1 MNITEISIKRPS
13 LIIVLFSVFALLGV
27 IGFMNLSY
35 ELMPDFNQPVV
46 VIKTAY
52 PGAEPSE
59 VETSVSRKIEDALS
73 NLEGVDYL
81 VTKSLP
87 NASIIIANLKYGT
100 DLDKTIQDA
109 QRYIDN
115 IRKDLPKDIQSPV
128 LSKVSPNDLPIMSV
142 SASSNLKPTE
152 FYQRMKDDYLP
163 QIQQLKGVAE
173 ITILGGEERE
183 IQIQVDKEKLK
194 LYKLS
199 LYQVVEAVNRSG
211 IDLPVG
217 KLQTDI
223 ENHSVR
229 LIGKFNTIQDIQNV
243 QIAMPFP
250 ANPVYV
256 KDVANV
262 SDGIKEITSYSRF
275 NGKSGVGLMIK
286 KQGDVNAVDVSKL
299 IRDKFQSIEQQ
310 NVSSNVKFMVTDDST
325 DNTIAAVNSVVFDLI
340 LAVILVSL
348 VMLLF
353 LRSFRNSLIVLIA
366 IPTSL
371 ITAFAVMWL
380 LGYTLNLMT
389 LLAMSLIIGILVD
402 DATVVL
408 ENIQRHLDMGK
419 EKRTAAMEGRMEIGF
434 SALSI
439 TLVDVVVFLPIL
451 FLQVFVADMLKQFSV
466 VVITSTLTSLLVGFT
481 LTPWLASRIGKKED
495 LQPTNF
501 FNRFL
506 LWFEKQ
512 LNTFIDRYGKTLNWV
527 LNHKLLFTGFVLLLF
542 VGTAVMMK
550 QGIIGKEL
558 IATGDQGKF
567 RLALEF
573 DKGTSVEQNNFISEK
588 IENYILQQPEVAT
601 VFSNV
606 GGPSTGIGSL
616 GVGAANKTE
625 FTVQLKIKD
634 EELKKSGL
642 KKVSTERFMRKL
654 RDDLQKEYSGIN
666 FSIMTLGLIPRS
678 APIELTLSGSNY
690 NQVMQTGNDL
700 KSVIEKIPGADN
712 VRLSVEVGS
721 PELKVI
727 PDNNKMQRLGLNT
740 AYVGVNL
747 RTAFTGND
755 DATLTED
762 GSEYPVRIWLNQFDR
777 RNIDDIKQLY
787 IVNPMGVPVE
797 VSQFASIERD
807 NSPSLLERKD
817 RQPAVTLT
825 ADALGRPSG
834 SVADEVVAY
843 VQNNPLPNGIQMTW
857 GSDIKRQNDSFGALG
872 SVLMIS
878 FLLIYL
884 IMVALYD
891 SYIYPFV
898 ALFAIPVAAIGAFLA
913 LNLSL
918 SHLSLFALLGLI
930 MLMGL
935 VTKNSI
941 LIVDFTNQLKAQ
953 GKHYKE
959 AIVTAGKERM
969 RPILMTT
976 LSMAIGMLP
985 IALASGTAAEWKNGL
1000 AWVIIGGL
1008 LSSLALTVYLVPMV
1022 YDVVDSVR
1030 TKIGKKQYIQI
1041 SKSISH
1047 SRVKPRQR

>member
-13 LIIVLFSVFALLGV
+13 LIIVLFGIFILLGV
-27 IGFMNLSY
+27 IGYKNLSY

-46 VIKTAY
+46 VIKTVY
-52 PGAEPSE
+52 PGAEPNE

-100 DLDKTIQDA
+100 DLDKTMQDA

-115 IRKDLPKDIQSPV
+115 IRKDLPQDILSPV
-128 LSKVSPNDLPIMSV
+128 MSKVSPNDLPIMSI
-142 SASSNLKPTE
+142 SATSNLTATE
-152 FYQRMKDDYLP
+152 FYQKMNDDYLP
-163 QIQQLKGVAE
+163 QIQQIKGVAE
-173 ITILGGEERE
+173 ITLLGGKERE
-183 IQIQVDKEKLK
+183 IQVKVNQDKLK
-194 LYKLS
+194 LYKIS
-199 LYQVVEAVNRSG
+199 LFQVVEAINRSG
-211 IDLPVG
+211 LDLPAG
-217 KLQTDI
+217 KVQTDKENNSVRLTGKFTTLEDI
-223 ENHSVR
+223 EN
-229 LIGKFNTIQDIQNV
+229 V
-243 QIAMPFP
+243 QVAMPVP
-250 ANPVYV
+250 GSPVYV

-262 SDGIKEITSYSRF
+262 INGIKETTSISRY
-275 NGKSGVGLMIK
+275 NGKNGIGLLLK
-286 KQGDVNAVDVSKL
+286 KQGDANAVDVSKL
-299 IRDKFQSIEQQ
+299 VRERFKSIEQQ
-310 NVSSNVKFMVTDDST
+310 NANSGVNFIIADDST

-353 LRSFRNSLIVLIA
+353 LRSFRNSLIVIVA

-371 ITAFAVMWL
+371 VTAFAVMWL

-402 DATVVL
+402 DAVVVL
-408 ENIQRHLDMGK
+408 ENIQKHLDRGK
-419 EKRTAAMEGRMEIGF
+419 DKRTAAMDGRMEIGF
-434 SALSI
+434 AALSI

-466 VVITSTLTSLLVGFT
+466 VVVTSTLTSLLVGFT

-506 LWFEKQ
+506 LWFEHQ
-512 LNTFIDRYGKTLNWV
+512 LENFTNLYGRQLEWV
-527 LNHKLLFTGFVLLLF
+527 LNHKIIFTGIVLMLF
-542 VGTAVMMK
+542 VMTLGIMK

-558 IATGDQGKF
+558 ISTGDQGKF
-567 RLALEF
+567 RMALEF
-573 DKGTSVEQNNFISEK
+573 DKSTSIQQNNLIAQE
-588 IENYILQQPEVAT
+588 IETYIIQQPEVAT
-601 VFSNV
+601 VFSNI

-616 GVGAANKTE
+616 GVGSANKTE
-625 FTVQLKIKD
+625 FTIQLKSKK
-634 EELKKSGL
+634 ELKN
-642 KKVSTERFMRKL
+642 VPTETFMKKL
-654 RDDLQKEYSGIN
+654 REDLKSKFPSINYS
-666 FSIMTLGLIPRS
+666 MAALGLIPRS
-678 APIELTLSGSNY
+678 APIEITLSGSNLDL
-690 NQVMQTGNDL
+690 VMKSGNDL
-700 KSVIEKIPGADN
+700 KAIIEKIPGADN

-721 PELKVI
+721 PEYKIV
-727 PDNNKMQRLGLNT
+727 PDKDKMQRLGLTT
-740 AYVGVNL
+740 AYVGQNL

-755 DATLTED
+755 DAALTEN
-762 GSEYPVRIWLNQFDR
+762 GTEYPVRIWLDEFSRQNFDDVQHLS
-777 RNIDDIKQLY
+777 II
-787 IVNPMGVPVE
+787 NPMGLPVE
-797 VSQFASIERD
+797 VSQFATVEQD

-825 ADALGRPSG
+825 SDALGRPSG
-834 SVADEVVAY
+834 TVADDVVAY
-843 VQNNPLPNGIQMTW
+843 LKENPLPTGIQMTW

-891 SYIYPFV
+891 SFIYPFV
-898 ALFAIPVAAIGAFLA
+898 VLFSIPVAAIGAFLA

-918 SHLSLFALLGLI
+918 SNLSLFALLGLI

-935 VTKNSI
+935 VVKNAI
-941 LIVDFTNQLKAQ
+941 LIVDFTNQLKAE
-953 GKHYKE
+953 GKLFKE
-959 AIVTAGKERM
+959 ALIIAGKGRM

-976 LSMAIGMLP
+976 LSMVVGMLP
-985 IALASGTAAEWKNGL
+985 IAMATGTAAEWKNGL

-1008 LSSLALTVYLVPMV
+1008 LSSLILTVFLVPMV
-1022 YDVVDSVR
+1022 YYLVDTAR
-1030 TKIGKKQYIQI
+1030 EKINRKK
-1041 SKSISH
+1041 
-1047 SRVKPRQR
+1047 